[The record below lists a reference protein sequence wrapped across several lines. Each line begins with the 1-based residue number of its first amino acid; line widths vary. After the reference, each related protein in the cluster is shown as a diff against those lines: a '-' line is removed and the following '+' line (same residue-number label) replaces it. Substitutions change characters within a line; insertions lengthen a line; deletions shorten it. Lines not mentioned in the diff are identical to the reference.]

1 MNNSLILNRDYIKA
15 VDNSNPLFLQN
26 LFFQGNGEVGLR
38 CVLPGDEY
46 EPWIHG
52 IFRAGVFEYIKTGIT
67 DMVNL
72 PDPVVGEIRVDG
84 VKVSGNV
91 DDFSETLYFSSG
103 KVERDITFLGRK
115 IKIERILSLSCSSEV
130 AMRITFPLNRG
141 VDVDTYIDSSVLN
154 MPVND
159 DQSISDDSLISLY
172 RVNEERDDYLSVST
186 LSSRF
191 TFKYYLKR
199 TREIKED
206 SVILSTVVSIDN
218 PSDKSFSDIEMEN
231 ISHLSSFWRLNDIVI
246 DGPEEDQCALRYNIL
261 MLYMN
266 SPRKDVSIGARG
278 LAHPRYKGCYFWDS
292 EVFLL
297 PYYLV
302 SNPKAAKH
310 MVRYRL
316 NNLEGAKKNAVLHS
330 NSGARFP
337 WMCSLDGSEQCESWD
352 IGKCEIH
359 VTADVAWAID
369 KYIKSTGDREIEK
382 EAAELYLETARF
394 WKSRFSYE
402 KRSDTY
408 KLLFVKGPDEYCGVT
423 HNNTYTSL
431 MAAHNINLA
440 LDSEKKG
447 LINISEEEKEEFLSL
462 INKMEIPYSKEY
474 GTYLE
479 DDSFLFLEDVD
490 IRAMKDGGEPL
501 YRKLCFDRLQRM
513 KVLKQPDVIL
523 LYLTLPNVFSK
534 KEALNAW
541 NLYEPLTV
549 HDSTLSWGMHA
560 LSAYKLGLEEKG
572 DDYFFKSLFLD
583 LKDNMDNTEK
593 EGIHIGAMGGTMQS
607 VMFGMID
614 IEKMSSY
621 LPPSWKRLETTIFLS
636 GTRKK
641 VIAEK
646 GKLTLLPLE

>member
-15 VDNSNPLFLQN
+15 VDNSNPRFLQN

-46 EPWIHG
+46 ELWNHG
-52 IFRAGVFEYIKTGIT
+52 VFRAGVFEYIKKGIT

-72 PDPVVGEIRVDG
+72 PDPVVGEIRVHG
-84 VKVSGNV
+84 VEVSEII

-103 KVERDITFLGRK
+103 KVERILSVLGRR
-115 IKIERILSLSCSSEV
+115 IKIERILSFSGSNEV
-130 AMRITFPLNRG
+130 AMRITFPLESG
-141 VDVDTYIDSSVLN
+141 VEVDTFIDSKVLN

-172 RVNEERDDYLSVST
+172 RVKEEKDDYLSVSG

-191 TFKYYLKR
+191 TFNYYLKR
-199 TREIKED
+199 TREIIKD
-206 SVILSTVVSIDN
+206 NMVLDTVVSMDN
-218 PSDKSFSDIEMEN
+218 PSDKSFCDIEKEN
-231 ISHLSSFWRLNDIVI
+231 ISHLSSFWKLNDIVI
-246 DGPEEDQCALRYNIL
+246 EGPEEDQCALRYNIL

-302 SNPKAAKH
+302 SDPKAARH
-310 MVRYRL
+310 MVKYRL
-316 NNLEGAKKNAVLHS
+316 NNLEGAKKNAISH
-330 NSGARFP
+330 NNGGARFP

-369 KYIKSTGDREIEK
+369 RYIKSTSDGELEK
-382 EAAELYLETARF
+382 EAAELYLETSRF

-402 KRSDTY
+402 KKSDTY

-431 MAAHNINLA
+431 MAAHNIKLA

-447 LINISEEEKEEFLSL
+447 LIFISEKEKEEFLSL

-479 DDSFLFLEDVD
+479 DDSFDFLENLD
-490 IRAMKDGGEPL
+490 IKELKQGGEPL

-513 KVLKQPDVIL
+513 KILKQPDVIL
-523 LYLTLPNVFSK
+523 LYLTLPDAFSK
-534 KEALNAW
+534 EEAINAW

-560 LSAYKLGLEEKG
+560 LSAYKLGLNGKG
-572 DDYFFKSLFLD
+572 DDYFFKSLYLD
-583 LKDNMDNTEK
+583 LKDNMDNTAM
-593 EGIHIGAMGGTMQS
+593 EGIHIGAMGGTLQS
-607 VMFGMID
+607 VMFGMINL
-614 IEKMSSY
+614 ENMCSH
-621 LPPSWKRLETTIFLS
+621 LPSKWTRLETTISIS

-641 VIAEK
+641 IVAER
-646 GKLTLLPLE
+646 GKLTLLSLE